1 MSKFDD
7 LDKRLN
13 SVESE
18 MEKTKDFN
26 LIKHTNETRS
36 KIANTFVRGFF
47 LTIGVWTL
55 LIMIYNQLVYWRRD
69 YSSWKDIKDVLIN
82 MSSALPILIS
92 WVSWPLGFVVGYYF
106 KTESSKQGMC

>member
-26 LIKHTNETRS
+26 LVKHTNETRS

-47 LTIGVWTL
+47 LIIAGWTL
-55 LIMIYNQLVYWRRD
+55 FILIYNFLIYICWD
-69 YSSWKDIKDVLIN
+69 WNNKKDIKDVLIN
-82 MSSALPILIS
+82 ISSALPILIS
-92 WVSWPLGFVVGYYF
+92 GVSWPLGFVVWYYF
-106 KTESSKQGMC
+106 KTESNK